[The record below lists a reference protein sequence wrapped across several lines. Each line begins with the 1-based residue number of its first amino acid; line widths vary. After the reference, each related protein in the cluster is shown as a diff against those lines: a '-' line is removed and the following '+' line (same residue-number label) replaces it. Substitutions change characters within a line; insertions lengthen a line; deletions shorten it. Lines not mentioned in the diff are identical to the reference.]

1 MKNYQVD
8 SKQIVAMVEDFIAK
22 YDRDQLLPL
31 IYRYVLPREDVEKI
45 DKCDES
51 DRYYILKWM
60 GQGCTFDQA
69 SDTLF
74 DWHLELRQEAE
85 DERSQ
90 YNEED

>member
-8 SKQIVAMVEDFIAK
+8 SKQIIAMVEDFIEK

-31 IYRYVLPREDVEKI
+31 IYRYVLPREDVERI
-45 DKCDES
+45 DKCNES

-69 SDTLF
+69 SDTLL
-74 DWHLELRQEAE
+74 DWQQELVDDARYEGE
-85 DERSQ
+85 EN
-90 YNEED
+90 NEEE